1 MENTNENAMAVVNN
15 SDSVLSTHSAMGGTF
30 CSFDTSTVEGKKR
43 LFRAISTPDVK
54 VKSMINKQIKVVNIF
69 AKPTTL
75 VDEDTGDI
83 KEAVTVVFFD
93 DLGVS
98 YTATSTGIYNATKSM
113 LTAFG
118 TPDTWTEPMIIV
130 PKEVPTKQGNMLT
143 FDII

>member
-1 MENTNENAMAVVNN
+1 MENTTNEMAVLTN
-15 SDSVLSTHSAMGGTF
+15 SDSVLSTKSTQGSTF
-30 CSFDTSTVEGKKR
+30 CSFDTSTAEGKKR

-54 VKSMINKQIKVVNIF
+54 IKSMINKQIKVVDIF

-75 VDEDTGDI
+75 VDEDTGEI
-83 KEAVTVVFFD
+83 KEAITVVFFD

-98 YTATSTGIYNATKSM
+98 YTATSTGIANATKSM

-130 PKEVPTKQGNMLT
+130 PKEIPTKQGNMLT